1 MKISKTI
8 LLILLVFESAVI
20 SAQEGIRF
28 MDGSLAAIMSIAK
41 ERNKNVFIDT
51 YADWCIPCK
60 RMEKKFKNKDVADFF
75 NEHFINYRVNM
86 QNPTRAADLRQK
98 YDVVFL
104 PTMYILDPN
113 GLIKYQVDKELT
125 INELLNAGQGALDP
139 NSYFVS
145 DATAVRRKDGT
156 ISGGSKP
163 KIVKPAPEKK
173 NNPKSVDVVKV
184 VQGKVETK
192 TSKPIDTATGNISI
206 SEATRRAKI
215 LESYETVDESTQKV
229 LAVLGEGELPPEV
242 LRQEAY
248 LRLEFMDGSS
258 KVAAS
263 KYLATQNDWSTTEN
277 RKFIMDFVS
286 STFSKEYDYI
296 CDNKDDFI
304 AQFGDAKVKRTLEV
318 LTYRTLH
325 NAVPRPSLEE
335 AAVLYTKLGS
345 NDNIKQ
351 ATHYYI
357 NRLIAD
363 GNTSEVLE
371 VSENYLESSPN
382 DHEMMYI
389 LGRYIS
395 TKSDRNES
403 ETKKAISLIKDASK
417 INPNSLI
424 YLDLLASLYVDKG
437 ESKKLKV
444 TLEQAM
450 KLAKEQGVD
459 FKKYETKII
468 KMEG

>member
-1 MKISKTI
+1 V
-8 LLILLVFESAVI
+8 LVFWSAAI

-28 MDGSLAAIMSIAK
+28 VDGSLAAIMSIAK

-60 RMEKKFKNKDVADFF
+60 RMEQKFKNKDVGMFF

-86 QNPTRAADLRQK
+86 QNPKRAADLRKK

-125 INELLNAGQGALDP
+125 VSELLNAGQTSLDP

-156 ISGGSKP
+156 ITGGRRPSITKP
-163 KIVKPAPEKK
+163 KTNKTK
-173 NNPKSVDVVKV
+173 NPKSIDVVKV
-184 VQGKVETK
+184 APKKVEK
-192 TSKPIDTATGNISI
+192 ETSKPIDPDTGNISI

-215 LESYETVDESTQKV
+215 LESYETVEGSSQKV

-258 KVAAS
+258 KNVAT
-263 KYLATQNDWSTTEN
+263 KYLATQSDWSTEEN
-277 RKFIMDFVS
+277 QKFIIDFIS
-286 STFSKEYDYI
+286 STYSKEYEYL
-296 CDNKDDFI
+296 CENKTDFVN
-304 AQFGDAKVKRTLEV
+304 QFGEAKVKRTLEV

-335 AAVLYTKLGS
+335 AIGLFENIGS
-345 NDNIKQ
+345 ENSVKQ
-351 ATHYYI
+351 AYHYI
-357 NRLIAD
+357 VNRLIAD
-363 GNTSEVLE
+363 GNTLE
-371 VSENYLESSPN
+371 VIKTSKRYLENDIN
-382 DHEMMYI
+382 DHEMMYSV
-389 LGRYIS
+389 GRYIS
-395 TKSDRNES
+395 SKTHRNDSELKTASSLLKSACE
-403 ETKKAISLIKDASK
+403 

-424 YLDLLASLYVDKG
+424 YLELLASLYNDQGK
-437 ESKKLKV
+437 SKKAKN
-444 TLEQAM
+444 TFEKAI
-450 KLAKEQGVD
+450 KLAKDQGED
-459 FKKYETKII
+459 YKKYEAKITAV
-468 KMEG
+468 EG

>member
-1 MKISKTI
+1 MKTSKTLLFII
-8 LLILLVFESAVI
+8 LFSWSAAI

-60 RMEKKFKNKDVADFF
+60 RMEKKFKNKDVAMFF

-125 INELLNAGQGALDP
+125 IDELLNAGQGALDP

-163 KIVKPAPEKK
+163 KITKPAPAKK
-173 NNPKSVDVVKV
+173 NKPKSVDVVKV
-184 VQGKVETK
+184 EPKRTEN
-192 TSKPIDTATGNISI
+192 SKPIDTATGNISI

-215 LESYETVDESTQKV
+215 LESYETVNESSQKV

-258 KVAAS
+258 KAAAS
-263 KYLATQNDWSTTEN
+263 KYLATQNDWNTSEN

-286 STFSKEYDYI
+286 STFSKEYEFI
-296 CDNKDDFI
+296 CDNRKEFI
-304 AQFGDAKVKRTLEV
+304 DQFGDAKVKRTLEV

-325 NAVPRPSLEE
+325 NAVLRPSLKE
-335 AAVLYTKLGS
+335 ATKLYSNLGS
-345 NDNIKQ
+345 DNSLKQ
-351 ATHYYI
+351 ASHYYV

-363 GNTSEVLE
+363 GNTMEVIE
-371 VSENYLESSPN
+371 VSEDYLMDSPN
-382 DHEMMYI
+382 DHEMMYTI
-389 LGRYIS
+389 GRHLS
-395 TKSDRNES
+395 TKSDRNDNEI
-403 ETKKAISLIKDASK
+403 KKATSLIKNASR

-424 YLDLLASLYVDKG
+424 YLDLLGSLYDDQGKA
-437 ESKKLKV
+437 KKVKS
-444 TLEQAM
+444 TYEQAM
-450 KLAKEQGVD
+450 KIAKEQGVD
-459 FKKYETKII
+459 FKKYESKII

>member
-1 MKISKTI
+1 MIFWS
-8 LLILLVFESAVI
+8 FSMN
-20 SAQEGIRF
+20 AQEGIRF
-28 MDGSLAAIMSIAK
+28 TDGSLAAIMSIAK

-60 RMEKKFKNKDVADFF
+60 RMEKKFKNKDVALFF

-86 QNPTRAADLRQK
+86 QNPTRAADLRRK

-125 INELLNAGQGALDP
+125 VSELLNAGQAALDP
-139 NSYFVS
+139 SSYFVS

-163 KIVKPAPEKK
+163 KIEKPAKK
-173 NNPKSVDVVKV
+173 TKTPKSADIVNVNK
-184 VQGKVETK
+184 
-192 TSKPIDTATGNISI
+192 SKPLDTTTGNVSI

-215 LESYETVDESTQKV
+215 LESYETVDESSQKV
-229 LAVLGEGELPPEV
+229 LAVLGEGEMPPEV

-258 KVAAS
+258 KNAAS
-263 KYLATQNDWSTTEN
+263 KYLATQSDWATDEN
-277 RKFIMDFVS
+277 RKFILDFVT
-286 STFSKEYDYI
+286 STFSEEYRYL
-296 CDNKDDFI
+296 CEHKDEFVS
-304 AQFGDAKVKRTLEV
+304 QFGETKVRRTLEV

-335 AAVLYTKLGS
+335 AEVLYRNLSPENSKQ
-345 NDNIKQ
+345 Q
-351 ATHYYI
+351 ATHYFM

-363 GNTSEVLE
+363 GNTQEVLTI
-371 VSENYLESSPN
+371 SDNYLKTNVN

-389 LGRYIS
+389 VGRYIS
-395 TKSDRNES
+395 TKNHSNEDEI
-403 ETKKAISLIKDASK
+403 ETAVSLLKTASK
-417 INPNSLI
+417 INPQSLI
-424 YLDLLASLYVDKG
+424 YLDLLASLYNDQG
-437 ESKKLKV
+437 DTKKAKS
-444 TLEQAM
+444 TLERAM
-450 KLAKEQGVD
+450 KLAEEKGED
-459 FKKYETKII
+459 FKKYEAKI
-468 KMEG
+468 MAVEG

>member
-1 MKISKTI
+1 M
-8 LLILLVFESAVI
+8 LFFWSATT
-20 SAQEGIRF
+20 SAQDGIRF

-60 RMEKKFKNKDVADFF
+60 RMEKKFKNKDVANFF

-86 QNPTRAADLRQK
+86 QNPSRAADLRQK

-125 INELLNAGQGALDP
+125 IDELLNAGQGALDP

-163 KIVKPAPEKK
+163 KITKPASEKK
-173 NNPKSVDVVKV
+173 NNPKSVDIVKAEP
-184 VQGKVETK
+184 KKEK
-192 TSKPIDTATGNISI
+192 TQSSKPIDPATGNISI

-215 LESYETVDESTQKV
+215 LESYETVDESSQKV

-258 KVAAS
+258 KAAAS

-296 CDNKDDFI
+296 CDNKEDFI
-304 AQFGDAKVKRTLEV
+304 EQFGDAKVKRTLEV

-325 NAVPRPSLEE
+325 NAVPRPSLDE

-345 NDNIKQ
+345 KDNVKQ
-351 ATHYYI
+351 ATHYYV

-363 GNTSEVLE
+363 GNTSDVLKI
-371 VSENYLESSPN
+371 SEDYLDNSPN
-382 DHEMMYI
+382 DHELMYI
-389 LGRYIS
+389 VGRYLS
-395 TKSDRNES
+395 TKSGRNDN
-403 ETKKAISLIKDASK
+403 ETKEAISLAKDASK

-424 YLDLLASLYVDKG
+424 YLDLLASLYDDVGD
-437 ESKKLKV
+437 SKKVKF
-444 TLEQAM
+444 TLEKAM
-450 KLAKEQGVD
+450 KIAKEQGVD